1 MEPLERDDSERAQ
14 NDALALAAETLVDR
28 RLAEV
33 PTNWKLA
40 AEWLELEQMIEE
52 SWQPWQKDTLLHKTN
67 PAFVSM
73 EVIRKVVVID
83 VVIFDVSGF
92 SGNALLGIIMNLTFI
107 EGVCQC

>member
-1 MEPLERDDSERAQ
+1 MMVIVIVTKIVMQVVAVVTKKA
-14 NDALALAAETLVDR
+14 NK
-28 RLAEV
+28 EV
-33 PTNWKLA
+33 TKVA
-40 AEWLELEQMIEE
+40 I
-52 SWQPWQKDTLLHKTN
+52 
-67 PAFVSM
+67 M

>member
-1 MEPLERDDSERAQ
+1 
-14 NDALALAAETLVDR
+14 
-28 RLAEV
+28 
-33 PTNWKLA
+33 
-40 AEWLELEQMIEE
+40 
-52 SWQPWQKDTLLHKTN
+52 
-67 PAFVSM
+67 M